1 LSATEPDWVLGGA
14 VSVQGRIRGTPQNPN
29 LSGVAHLTT
38 ASLGKKGVFTNISA
52 LNGDLFFDGNR
63 ATLSNVEGHI
73 GGGTLR
79 LQGTALI
86 QQEQIQGMNI
96 QIESKGVRLEYP
108 TGLRTVVDGTIA
120 LRGSWGSPFV
130 AGSVQVQNDRVV
142 VNERVT
148 DQSPLLEG
156 NIQIQ
161 SMSYR
166 NDFEQFLQTF
176 QAAEGF
182 ERDDSPLGRLRLAVH
197 VSGGR
202 NISIQNQLANV
213 EARIDLDVKGSVS
226 KPAITG
232 HIEASGGTLSF
243 QGHRYQVTRGN
254 VDFVS
259 PVRIDP
265 VIDLQAETQVR
276 DYRVILIITGKSDKL
291 NLAMSSDP
299 PLSQFEII
307 NLIAGGK
314 TREELAASSMPVPTQ
329 ERLFQGGAAS
339 MLSDLLEQRIGNKLP
354 LLGDSTSIRIDPSLV
369 GTESGFSPR
378 ITILRHISG
387 DLSLTYS
394 QDLASNKETIIQIE
408 YFVSRNVSILAS
420 RDELGDLGLDIRL
433 RKRFK

>member
-1 LSATEPDWVLGGA
+1 MVRDRHVRTTQPFTFDFSPDQITLSKVTLSGEATELTLVGTIGLSGRTALSLDVNGRIDLALLSATEPDWVLGGA

-96 QIESKGVRLEYP
+96 QIESKGIRLEYP
-108 TGLRTVVDGTIA
+108 TGLRTVVDGNMA

-130 AGSVQVQNDRVV
+130 AGSVQVQSDRVV

-182 ERDDSPLGRLRLAVH
+182 ERDDSPRAACASLCTYQAGE
-197 VSGGR
+197 
-202 NISIQNQLANV
+202 I
-213 EARIDLDVKGSVS
+213 SVS
-226 KPAITG
+226 
-232 HIEASGGTLSF
+232 
-243 QGHRYQVTRGN
+243 
-254 VDFVS
+254 
-259 PVRIDP
+259 RISWP
-265 VIDLQAETQVR
+265 
-276 DYRVILIITGKSDKL
+276 
-291 NLAMSSDP
+291 MSKHES
-299 PLSQFEII
+299 IW
-307 NLIAGGK
+307 
-314 TREELAASSMPVPTQ
+314 
-329 ERLFQGGAAS
+329 
-339 MLSDLLEQRIGNKLP
+339 
-354 LLGDSTSIRIDPSLV
+354 TSKD
-369 GTESGFSPR
+369 
-378 ITILRHISG
+378 
-387 DLSLTYS
+387 
-394 QDLASNKETIIQIE
+394 Q
-408 YFVSRNVSILAS
+408 
-420 RDELGDLGLDIRL
+420 
-433 RKRFK
+433 